1 MICLTFQFIATPPA
15 IITCMKRHTVEG
27 YTVII
32 LKEAGLSNGISKG
45 DESDDG
51 GSLLTVSQNYGKERK
66 YIFEF

>member
-15 IITCMKRHTVEG
+15 IITWMKRHTVEG

-45 DESDDG
+45 DESDDE